1 MKLTPSIL
9 MASDSSEARFSSAS
23 SLSSLVSP
31 PRNRAPLVGA
41 SIKGSVTPSLDSSP
55 RNRATLV
62 VASEKGSV
70 TPSEKGSVTP
80 SEKGSVTPRKTRRT
94 SSPKNRAPLVG
105 ASEKGSVTP
114 SINGSEPPSNVKLNV
129 QIVWFCQ
136 EVDDIHDDNAFIID
150 IRRGKSTNDNHLLET
165 IIDAKKGI

>member
-62 VASEKGSV
+62 VA
-70 TPSEKGSVTP
+70 SEKGSVTP